1 MTRACF
7 DLAGWMSEDAIS
19 RAALAV
25 FLAVTAISAGAR
37 AHDVDPETLIAQ
49 GLALRRAG
57 KSAEALDLFR
67 RAHQQAP
74 SPRTLG
80 QMGLVEASLAR
91 WIDADG
97 HLSASIA
104 TPDDAWVHRNRPFLD
119 QALDR
124 ARMHIGELVISGRPG
139 AMVSLAGTAL
149 GVLPLAGPVRSL
161 EGNYAISAS
170 AEGFRPFSTNV
181 AIKGAARTAV
191 AIVLEPIA
199 ASAAAPMQD
208 PLSADEAPPRST
220 ERWAGLSLAAAGV
233 VALTWGIVWIELDNH
248 NTCGSLP
255 AGPCGTVYDT
265 RPAGWILTASGSAAA
280 LAGGALLFSA
290 LHVSDP
296 DLTLAINPS
305 SLQLAG
311 RF

>member
-1 MTRACF
+1 M
-7 DLAGWMSEDAIS
+7 S

-25 FLAVTAISAGAR
+25 FMALTALSAGAH
-37 AHDVDPETLIAQ
+37 AHDVDPDTLIAQ
-49 GLALRRAG
+49 GLELRRAG
-57 KSAEALDLFR
+57 KSAEALELFR
-67 RAHQQAP
+67 KAHRQAP

-104 TPDDAWVHRNRPFLD
+104 TPDDAWVRKNRPFLD

-124 ARMHIGELVISGRPG
+124 ARMHIGELAISGRPG
-139 AMVSLAGTAL
+139 ATVSLAGTAL

-161 EGNYAISAS
+161 EGNYALSAS
-170 AEGFRPFSTNV
+170 ADGFKPFSTTV
-181 AIKGAARTAV
+181 VIKGGARTAV
-191 AIVLEPIA
+191 AIVLEPID
-199 ASAAAPMQD
+199 ASAGAPAKDPFSAA
-208 PLSADEAPPRST
+208 EAPPTST
-220 ERWAGLSLAAAGV
+220 KRWAGLTLAAAGV

-248 NTCGSLP
+248 NSCGSP
-255 AGPCGTVYDT
+255 QAGSCATVYDT
-265 RPAGWILTASGSAAA
+265 RPAGWALTAGGSAAA

-290 LHVSDP
+290 LHVSSSDMSV
-296 DLTLAINPS
+296 AIGPS

>member
-1 MTRACF
+1 MP
-7 DLAGWMSEDAIS
+7 

-25 FLAVTAISAGAR
+25 FIALTSLSAGAR
-37 AHDVDPETLIAQ
+37 AHDVDPDTLIAQ
-49 GLALRRAG
+49 GLELRRAG
-57 KSAEALDLFR
+57 KSAEALELFR
-67 RAHQQAP
+67 KAHQQAP

-104 TPDDAWVHRNRPFLD
+104 TPDDAWVRRNRPFLD

-124 ARMHIGELVISGRPG
+124 ARTHIGELVVSGRPG

-161 EGNYAISAS
+161 EGNYVLSAS
-170 AEGFRPFSTNV
+170 ADGFEPFSANV
-181 AIKGAARTAV
+181 LIKGGARTAV
-191 AIVLEPIA
+191 AIVFEPID
-199 ASAAAPMQD
+199 ASAAAAPVKD
-208 PLSADEAPPRST
+208 PFAAVESPSGSAK
-220 ERWAGLSLAAAGV
+220 RWVGLTLTAAGV

-248 NTCGSLP
+248 NTCRSSNAGSC
-255 AGPCGTVYDT
+255 ATVYDT
-265 RPAGWILTASGSAAA
+265 RSAGWILTAGGSAAA
-280 LAGGALLFSA
+280 LAGGVLLFSA
-290 LHVSDP
+290 LRVSNS
-296 DLTLAINPS
+296 DLNVAIGPKS
-305 SLQLAG
+305 VQLEG